1 MSTNFKK
8 MATDNPEKY
17 PSRMGQPW
25 DDEEVVKLLTSIQK
39 KKSVQEIAVEHG
51 RTEGGITAE
60 LRKLAADYHY
70 NDKRS
75 MEEIQKYTGLSQV
88 VIERAIAKRE
98 NKMEGKEEKKAKKN
112 ITDVSVIAHMAEET
126 EMQQV
131 ISLLKDI
138 QSKLSSLLD
147 KVA

>member
-1 MSTNFKK
+1 MSNFKK
-8 MATDNPEKY
+8 MATDNPDKY
-17 PSRMGQPW
+17 PSRMGQSW

-88 VIERAIAKRE
+88 VIEKTIAKRA
-98 NKMEGKEEKKAKKN
+98 NKVESKEEKKTKKGE
-112 ITDVSVIAHMAEET
+112 AAT
-126 EMQQV
+126 EASAFFV
-131 ISLLKDI
+131 
-138 QSKLSSLLD
+138 
-147 KVA
+147 

>member
-1 MSTNFKK
+1 MSTNFVK
-8 MATDNPEKY
+8 MATENPEKY

-25 DDEEVVKLLTSIQK
+25 DNAEVVKLLTSIQK
-39 KKSVQEIAVEHG
+39 KKSLQEIATEHG

-75 MEEIQKYTGLSQV
+75 MEEIQKYTGLTKL
-88 VIERAIAKRE
+88 VIENAIAKRA
-98 NKMEGKEEKKAKKN
+98 NKIEKKVKKGEAA
-112 ITDVSVIAHMAEET
+112 TEVSVVAHMAQET

-131 ISLLKDI
+131 IALLKDI
-138 QSKLSSLLD
+138 QTKLSVLLD